1 MFLKKINVITRII
14 SFIIFLLIAII
25 EKNTYFLLPI
35 LLLCIYFSIDHENLF
50 ISILNFLLFIP
61 IFFYKLKYL
70 AEIILILE
78 YLYFLIIFMIN
89 YDKIYILKKIGL
101 SRDMIYKLLHK
112 KEDIAEVKKSYKLSF
127 NNFYKKNK
135 LYIEFTKIDIIFL
148 IFNSL
153 YLLVVIFI

>member
-1 MFLKKINVITRII
+1 MFLKKINIVTRII

-35 LLLCIYFSIDHENLF
+35 LLLCIYSSIDHENLF
-50 ISILNFLLFIP
+50 VSILNFLLFIP

-70 AEIILILE
+70 AEITLILE

-112 KEDIAEVKKSYKLSF
+112 KEDIAEVKNSYKLSF

-148 IFNSL
+148 IFNLL

>member
-1 MFLKKINVITRII
+1 MFLKKINIVTRII
-14 SFIIFLLIAII
+14 SFIIFLLIVII

-35 LLLCIYFSIDHENLF
+35 LLLCIYSSIDHENLF
-50 ISILNFLLFIP
+50 VSILNFLLFIP

-70 AEIILILE
+70 AEITLILE

-112 KEDIAEVKKSYKLSF
+112 KEDIAEVKKFYKLSF

-135 LYIEFTKIDIIFL
+135 LYIELTKIDIIFL
-148 IFNSL
+148 IFNLL